1 MVAALSLAHAP
12 AMNEPNAARPPAR
25 GAVRRGELNPAA
37 VNASKL
43 MTAAEYAACRAE
55 LARLRDRRERDLHD
69 RIRAARAFVASD
81 AAEEIAQIQDDHAF
95 LDAHIARL
103 ERLLDDA
110 QVIDG
115 PDADDQVALGRTVD
129 VEYVR
134 TGEVVRLR
142 VAGVGMS
149 DDGTRTVTAAS
160 PVGRALMG
168 HGAGAVV
175 SAEMPNGTVQHLRIL
190 SVAAADPKQAA

>member
-1 MVAALSLAHAP
+1 MAAALPLAHAP
-12 AMNEPNAARPPAR
+12 SMNEPNAARPDVR
-25 GAVRRGELNPAA
+25 GALRRGETHPAL
-37 VNASKL
+37 V
-43 MTAAEYAACRAE
+43 TAAQPMTTAEHAACRAE
-55 LARLRDRRERDLHD
+55 LARLRDRRERDLRD
-69 RIRAARAFVASD
+69 RLRAARAFVASD
-81 AAEEIAQIQDDHAF
+81 AAEEIAQIQEDHAF
-95 LDAHIARL
+95 LDARIARL

-115 PDADDQVALGRTVD
+115 HDAGDQVALGRTVD

-175 SAEMPNGTVQHLRIL
+175 SVEMPNGTVEHLRIL
-190 SVAAADPKQAA
+190 AVAAAEPKQAA